1 MISFKVCL
9 SKIHT
14 QNYRQMND
22 NEEQIKLLEA
32 KLDRLLVKHN
42 AFARELGELRK
53 EIERLKAADNQP
65 IEEETPILEE
75 QLPVIAPSTETQ
87 EVNTPAIEQVQT
99 SAPKPAAPKRIRTK
113 RKSDLE
119 KFIGENLIN
128 KIGIIITVIGV
139 AIGAK
144 YTIDNDLISPLTR
157 IVLGYLVGL
166 GLLGFGIKLKAKYT
180 NYSAV
185 LVSGAMA
192 IMYFMT
198 FAAYSFYGLIPQLLA
213 FALMVAFTVFTVIAA
228 VSYDRQV
235 IAIIG
240 LVGAYAVPFLLST
253 ESGDMATLY
262 SYMAMINAGIL
273 AVAVFRY
280 WKPVY
285 YAAFTLTWLI
295 YAGWYAMDYQQAT
308 DFGTAL
314 TFLTVFFAIF
324 YATFLA
330 YKLLKSEKFD
340 IVDIIFLLTNSF
352 IFFGLGYSMLDGHPT
367 WGKYLGLF
375 ALINALIHFVVSV
388 VIYYKKL
395 VDRNLFYVVSGLVLV
410 FITMAIPIQLDGNW
424 VTLLWAGEAAL
435 LFWIGRTKG
444 VAIYEILS
452 YFLMILAFASLLQD
466 WESVYLN
473 FFGSDSTTTPIFNIR
488 FLSSVLFIAAFG
500 FIFYLNNNEKYKS
513 AIDERHG
520 LTQLAS
526 YALAGILLFVI
537 YMTFRLEIS
546 EYFNQLYTA
555 TTTKEPGQYRPAN
568 YSIQLFKTIW
578 LAIYSLLFLTILSF
592 LNIKIWKNKLSN
604 QVNVGLNTGAT
615 IILLTSG
622 LLASSQL
629 RDNYL
634 GGNLAKYYDVG
645 SFAIAIRYI
654 FLMAFIGFMY
664 VFHQLVRQNYIK
676 DLYPKFEIL
685 LHICIVWILSSE
697 LIHWMDMAHSTQSY
711 KLGLSILWGV
721 YSLIVVGLGIW
732 QKKKYLR
739 IAAIVLFAITLV
751 KLFAYDI
758 AHLNTISKTIVFVSL
773 GVLLLIISFLYN
785 KYSDSLI
792 GDS

>member
-1 MISFKVCL
+1 MD
-9 SKIHT
+9 
-14 QNYRQMND
+14 D
-22 NEEQIKLLEA
+22 NQEQIKLLEA

-42 AFARELGELRK
+42 AFSRELGELRK
-53 EIERLKAADNQP
+53 EISRLKSVDNQP
-65 IEEETPILEE
+65 VEETPILEE
-75 QLPVIAPSTETQ
+75 QLPVTAPIVEAAEVSTPVIEQAQTSTPPPSP
-87 EVNTPAIEQVQT
+87 TPA
-99 SAPKPAAPKRIRTK
+99 KPVRAKK
-113 RKSDLE
+113 KSDLE

-128 KIGIIITVIGV
+128 KIGIVITVIGV

-198 FAAYSFYGLIPQLLA
+198 FAAYSFYGLIPQLVA

-262 SYMAMINAGIL
+262 SYMAVINAGIL

-280 WKPVY
+280 WKPVF

-295 YAGWYAMDYQQAT
+295 YIGWYATDYRQVL
-308 DFGTAL
+308 DFGMAL

-330 YKLLKSEKFD
+330 YKLLKNKKFE
-340 IVDIIFLLTNSF
+340 VEDIILLLTNSF
-352 IFFGLGYSMLDGHPT
+352 IFFGLGYWMLDRHDV
-367 WGKYLGLF
+367 WQNYLGLF

-388 VIYYKKL
+388 VIYRKKL

-444 VAIYEILS
+444 VAVYEVLS
-452 YFLMILAFASLLQD
+452 YPLMLLAFASLLQD
-466 WESVYLN
+466 WEGVYLN

-488 FLSSVLFIAAFG
+488 FLSSVLFTVAFG
-500 FIFYLNNNEKYKS
+500 FILYLNNNEKYKS

-520 LTQLAS
+520 LTQLVK
-526 YALAGILLFVI
+526 YAIAGILLFVI
-537 YMTFRLEIS
+537 YMAFRLEIS

-555 TTTKEPGQYRPAN
+555 TTNKDFRPGN
-568 YSIQLFKTIW
+568 HSIWRFKTIW

-592 LNIKIWKNKLSN
+592 FNIKIWKNKLSN
-604 QVNVGLNTGAT
+604 QVNVGLNMGAT
-615 IILLTSG
+615 VILLTSG

-634 GGNLAKYYDVG
+634 SESFAKYYDVG
-645 SFAIAIRYI
+645 SFVIVIRYI
-654 FLMAFIGFMY
+654 FLMAFAVFMY
-664 VFHQLVRQNYIK
+664 AFHQLVRQDYIK
-676 DLYPKFEIL
+676 NLYPKFEIL

-697 LIHWMDMAHSTQSY
+697 LIHWMDMARSEQSY

-721 YSLIVVGLGIW
+721 YSLMVVGLGIW

-739 IAAIVLFAITLV
+739 VAAIILFALTLV

-758 AHLNTISKTIVFVSL
+758 AHLDTISKTIVFVSL

-785 KYSDSLI
+785 KYSEGI
-792 GDS
+792 MNE